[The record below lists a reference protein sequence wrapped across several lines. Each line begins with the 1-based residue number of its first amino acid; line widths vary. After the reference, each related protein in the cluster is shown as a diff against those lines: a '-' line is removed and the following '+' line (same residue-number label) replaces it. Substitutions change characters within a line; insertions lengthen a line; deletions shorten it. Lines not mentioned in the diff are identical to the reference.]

1 MRARAA
7 RKELLVTVSVA
18 QAEREINTGLLY
30 EAFLRERQEEEKF
43 DPGEIRLSEAG
54 LCQRRQCLRILGYE
68 ADEISLEQES
78 IFAQGEEHE
87 DRIYLLWAVQY
98 PRRIRRQIKVPW
110 WGGTGHLDIWVS
122 PLKHIV
128 ESKSTKAASQKFLP
142 NQHHVDQVM
151 LYLHF
156 WGLKHNA
163 TAELAYRIKE
173 TGIILPFPVIYDP
186 DYANHL
192 EERLKAI
199 DRAVQADKPI
209 PIPEGYS
216 PIRFP
221 CAWRTKEGVVQCA
234 YWQHCWS
241 PEVQE
246 DMERKGTMLVVPEL
260 REDIEKYRRVAEEY
274 REAEERVKKLRAI
287 KKAIEDN
294 FGGLLDNEGA
304 KALTA
309 DEKVI
314 VSRTIPSTWTDWN
327 VKQALED
334 GAITPDMLKGY
345 EVTKGGYPR
354 WSIKLPK
361 EQKPKKEAS

>member
-1 MRARAA
+1 M
-7 RKELLVTVSVA
+7 SVA
-18 QAEREINTGLLY
+18 RVEQEINTGVLY
-30 EAFLRERQEEEKF
+30 EEFLRSRQDEERF
-43 DPGEIRLSEAG
+43 DPSEIRLSEVG
-54 LCQRRQCLRILGYE
+54 LCSRKQCLRILGYE
-68 ADEISLEQES
+68 ADETPLEQES

-87 DRIYLLWAVQY
+87 DRIYLLWAVRH
-98 PRRIRRQIKVPW
+98 PRQVRRQIAIPW

-142 NQHHVDQVM
+142 NRHHVDQVM

-173 TGIILPFPVIYDP
+173 TGIILPFPVRYDP

-192 EERLKAI
+192 EERLRAI
-199 DRAVQADKPI
+199 DSAVQAEKPI
-209 PIPEGYS
+209 PIPEGYN

-221 CAWRTKEGVVQCA
+221 CAWRAKEGVVRCA

-246 DMERKGTMLVVPEL
+246 DMERKGAVLVVPEL
-260 REDIEKYRRVAEEY
+260 KEDIDKYRRVLEEC
-274 REAEERVKKLRAI
+274 REAEERTKKLKAI
-287 KKAIEDN
+287 KKAMEDN
-294 FGGLLDNEGA
+294 FSGLLDKEGA

-309 DEKVI
+309 DEKVV
-314 VSRTIPSTWTDWN
+314 VSRVIPSTWVDYN
-327 VKQALED
+327 VKKALED
-334 GAITPDMLKGY
+334 GVITPEMLKGY
-345 EVTKGGYPR
+345 EVQKGGYPR

-361 EQKPKKEAS
+361 EAKKGA